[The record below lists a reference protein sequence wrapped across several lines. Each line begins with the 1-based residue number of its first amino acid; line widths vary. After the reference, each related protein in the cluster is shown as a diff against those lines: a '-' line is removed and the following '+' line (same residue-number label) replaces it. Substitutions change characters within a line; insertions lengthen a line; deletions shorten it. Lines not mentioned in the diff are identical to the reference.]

1 MIKHLMKA
9 LLALAVVAAMSLVGT
24 APATASSDGQARV
37 GNASAKAAASCTKQR
52 NRVLQLRKITRS
64 ADKRVKQLKVAKK
77 KAVKKHAS
85 AKKRKAINK
94 KLRSA
99 GVHQRKARAKFEKS
113 RRIMAACRAAA
124 QDDGGSTGG
133 GTGGSTPSPI
143 QPACDAGLPQAI
155 CDAFG
160 QLPLPG
166 GSGGASPIQALCDAG
181 LPQQICDASTAPPG
195 TGGASPIQPLC
206 DAGLPQAVC
215 DAASGG
221 GTAPDP
227 TAVCGVLPIPGL
239 CPGVTLPFG
248 SSARAA

>member
-1 MIKHLMKA
+1 MIKHLTKA
-9 LLALAVVAAMSLVGT
+9 LLALCVVAAMSLVGT
-24 APATASSDGQARV
+24 TSATASSAGQARA
-37 GNASAKAAASCTKQR
+37 GSATAKAAAATCTTQR

-94 KLRSA
+94 KLRKA
-99 GVHQRKARAKFEKS
+99 GVHQRKARAKFERS
-113 RRIMAACRAAA
+113 RRVMAACRAKG
-124 QDDGGSTGG
+124 DGGSTGG

-206 DAGLPQAVC
+206 DAGLPQQVC
-215 DAASGG
+215 DAAKAGS
-221 GTAPDP
+221 APSP
-227 TAVCGVLPIPGL
+227 AVICGALPIPGL
-239 CPGVTLPFG
+239 CPGVALPFG
-248 SSARAA
+248 SRARAA